1 MKSIRMRR
9 LMMVNAS
16 LEELNKEWLNLAKE
30 LMESNISKNDFRVFL
45 ELKRIE
51 NENKKSE

>member
-1 MKSIRMRR
+1 MKSFRMRR
-9 LMMVNAS
+9 LMMVNTS
-16 LEELNKEWLNLAKE
+16 LDELNKEWLNLAKE